1 MSCSSTRETVYAG
14 FYTPGRVRCMEK
26 FYGTG
31 YMSSGGEV
39 DSKDFGRRLSL
50 SPGDNVLDVG
60 SGLGGF
66 AFYLAQHYGVQV
78 IGIDIEEELIRIA
91 QERCIGMG
99 ISHKVSQHA
108 QMQALS
114 HME

>member
-1 MSCSSTRETVYAG
+1 
-14 FYTPGRVRCMEK
+14 MEK